1 MAIFLQMAYCKFL
14 WSILAFSLNWNKLL
28 FICFGVITSIVNN
41 LVFLQKL
48 NSRKGWIVLHML
60 YDWLGCFLLLILIL
74 DLLSN
79 MHDMLQIK
87 ILLKCPRK
95 RTCSVKKMIIL
106 RVIKFQD
113 IQCQTFLRYGMNI
126 GYGKLISKLK
136 HHYAFSNLSNWWT
149 YASYI
154 KVYERDPVFNSS
166 KLWHWGLKSS
176 FLNTDGNHNKSV
188 YLNIQLSEACAP
200 LHLWFTFPWGKDG
213 NT

>member
-1 MAIFLQMAYCKFL
+1 
-14 WSILAFSLNWNKLL
+14 
-28 FICFGVITSIVNN
+28 
-41 LVFLQKL
+41 
-48 NSRKGWIVLHML
+48 
-60 YDWLGCFLLLILIL
+60 
-74 DLLSN
+74 
-79 MHDMLQIK
+79 
-87 ILLKCPRK
+87 
-95 RTCSVKKMIIL
+95 MIIL

-154 KVYERDPVFNSS
+154 KVCERDLVFTS

-188 YLNIQLSEACAP
+188 YLKYSAFRSLCTFGSLSPGEKMKTHNQIISFRC
-200 LHLWFTFPWGKDG
+200 LVTIFCSMKKIVSSC
-213 NT
+213 